1 MKAYLPA
8 LILPLLSF
16 TARAEVVEKLIEY
29 TSAGV
34 VCEGVHVVDDAKTG
48 ALPSVLIVHQWTG
61 VSENEKMRAKM
72 LAGLGYNVFI
82 ADVYGK
88 GIRPPGP
95 PASAQEA
102 GKYKKD
108 RALLRQRVGDALAE
122 LKKLPQTQA
131 GKVSAIGYCF
141 GGTAVI
147 ELARSGAEVAGVVSF
162 HGGLDS
168 PTPADGKNIRCEI
181 LALHGA
187 ADPFVPV
194 ADVKAFEKEL
204 TDASVKYELVQYPGA
219 VHAFTQKGAGNDP
232 SKGAAYDANADA
244 KSWEAMNRFFDR
256 LLK

>member
-1 MKAYLPA
+1 MKAYLTA

-16 TARAEVVEKLIEY
+16 AARADVVEKLIDY
-29 TSAGV
+29 SSAGV
-34 VCEGVHVVDDAKTG
+34 VCEGVHVMDDTKTG
-48 ALPSVLIVHQWTG
+48 PLPAVLIVHQWTG

-95 PASAQEA
+95 PASAEEA

-108 RALLRQRVGDALAE
+108 RGLLRQRVSDALAE
-122 LKKLPQTQA
+122 LKKLPQTDPD
-131 GKVSAIGYCF
+131 KVSAIGYCF

-147 ELARSGAEVAGVVSF
+147 ELARSGAELVGVVSF

-168 PTPADGKNIRCEI
+168 PTLADGRNIRCEV

-204 TDASVKYELVQYPGA
+204 TDAAVKYELVQYPGA
-219 VHAFTQKGAGNDP
+219 VHAFTQKAAGNDP
-232 SKGAAYDANADA
+232 SKGAAYDAEADA
-244 KSWEAMNRFFDR
+244 KSWDAVARFFDR